1 MGPLSWIWMGV
12 NSMKDGTSSIVD
24 FDDLTQAVE
33 RAIILVVQ
41 AAYNIKYHGRMKILN
56 ALFKDTRKATHTIK
70 ENEELLKMD
79 GNALLRRKFESEVSK
94 KAKSRSM
101 SKDLFRTTVNQFK
114 KQQHKNS

>member
-41 AAYNIKYHGRMKILN
+41 AVIVILN

-79 GNALLRRKFESEVSK
+79 GNALFRRKFESEVSK

>member
-79 GNALLRRKFESEVSK
+79 GNALFRRKFESEVSK
-94 KAKSRSM
+94 ISLRNSNTRIL
-101 SKDLFRTTVNQFK
+101 STVT
-114 KQQHKNS
+114 